1 MCIRDRNWPSY
12 NLTTVKQDADQMVK
26 ETVKIL
32 IERIERKDQS
42 PIKLK
47 LDSPIIVR
55 GSTRKK

>member
-1 MCIRDRNWPSY
+1 MD
-12 NLTTVKQDADQMVK
+12 K